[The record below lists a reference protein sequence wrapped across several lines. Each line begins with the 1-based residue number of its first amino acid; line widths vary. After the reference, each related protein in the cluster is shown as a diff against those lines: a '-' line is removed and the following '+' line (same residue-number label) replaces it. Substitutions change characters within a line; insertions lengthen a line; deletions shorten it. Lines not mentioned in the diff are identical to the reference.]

1 MAVEN
6 LPPEVEDALLKVA
19 LGLVIALVASILYNL
34 NERVVFL
41 EQNRTTPDGIKNAM
55 REVLG
60 ERKR

>member
-19 LGLVIALVASILYNL
+19 LGMVIALVAAILYNF
-34 NERVVFL
+34 NDRITFL
-41 EQNRTTPDGIKNAM
+41 ERERLTPDGIREAM

>member
-6 LPPEVEDALLKVA
+6 IPPEVEDALLKVA
-19 LGLVIALVASILYNL
+19 LGLVIALVAAILYNL
-34 NERVVFL
+34 NERVIFL